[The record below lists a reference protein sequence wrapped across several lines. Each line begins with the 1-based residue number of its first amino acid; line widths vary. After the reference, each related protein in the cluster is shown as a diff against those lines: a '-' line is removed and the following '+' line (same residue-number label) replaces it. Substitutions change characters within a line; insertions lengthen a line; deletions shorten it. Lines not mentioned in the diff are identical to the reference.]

1 MRNSHFSSIT
11 DDQAREIGLRAAK
24 YVNLFESLIIDDE
37 RQDVMYEK
45 IKEKIIKETINYPQC
60 CQSSTVCILI
70 LQK

>member
-45 IKEKIIKETINYPQC
+45 
-60 CQSSTVCILI
+60 
-70 LQK
+70 